1 MARTGKGRRP
11 GDDSQEEGAPEYV
24 EISDTTAGGSTAPE
38 DNPQEDYIERMG
50 ILSRLWLDNV
60 RSNQKGAY
68 EELLDQLS
76 VLAHEAYPLLS
87 VAKAE
92 EVLGCIQDTSGQY
105 LIGDKG
111 FVLQVEKDDCI
122 IRRTSWKRVGK
133 ATDREEVKKALDK
146 YYEIADGLAKAQNTA
161 MEAIEA
167 LGENLDD
174 HDTIVNILKHIQNPC
189 IQVTATQEKVA
200 YQPCFPRHEDA
211 VVAFDNY
218 VGAMEDLAA
227 KHSVYMEELWQVMQV
242 ATTHNATLTVM
253 NNVFIPPIQVTVTSR
268 SHAEAAE
275 GKPIR
280 DLVIARHMPDPQALP
295 PNCTESTRVLAALL
309 SFVLQREV
317 GQRATAAE
325 CATAFQCDAD
335 IMMQVTTGK
344 KTKGKGGKGTK
355 RKSSAASG
363 SRTSPRK
370 KAKQSEPKEEDDDN
384 DDEDKE

>member
-1 MARTGKGRRP
+1 MQMARTGKGRRQ
-11 GDDSQEEGAPEYV
+11 GDDSQEEGGPEYV

-38 DNPQEDYIERMG
+38 DNHQEDYIERMS
-50 ILSRLWLDNV
+50 ILSRVWLDNV

-133 ATDREEVKKALDK
+133 ATDREVVKNALDT

-189 IQVTATQEKVA
+189 IQVTATQENLA
-200 YQPCFPRHEDA
+200 YQPCFPRNEEA

-218 VGAMEDLAA
+218 VRAMEDLAG
-227 KHSVYMEELWQVMQV
+227 KHSTYMEELWQVMQV

-268 SHAEAAE
+268 NHAEAAE
-275 GKPIR
+275 GKPIQE
-280 DLVIARHMPDPQALP
+280 LVAARHLPDPQALP
-295 PNCTESTRVLAALL
+295 PNCTESTRILAALL
-309 SFVLQREV
+309 SFVLQREAG
-317 GQRATAAE
+317 GQHATAAE
-325 CATAFQCDAD
+325 CAAAFQCDAD

-344 KTKGKGGKGTK
+344 KTKGKGGNGDNGTF
-355 RKSSAASG
+355 
-363 SRTSPRK
+363 T
-370 KAKQSEPKEEDDDN
+370 
-384 DDEDKE
+384 

>member
-1 MARTGKGRRP
+1 MARTGKGKRQ
-11 GDDSQEEGAPEYV
+11 GDDSQEEGGPEYV

-105 LIGDKG
+105 LIGDRG

-133 ATDREEVKKALDK
+133 ATDRGDVKKALDK
-146 YYEIADGLAKAQNTA
+146 YYEVADGLAKAQNTA

-174 HDTIVNILKHIQNPC
+174 HDTIVNILKHVQNPC
-189 IQVTATQEKVA
+189 IQVTATQEKLA
-200 YQPCFPRHEDA
+200 YQPCFPRNEDA

-275 GKPIR
+275 GKPIQE
-280 DLVIARHMPDPQALP
+280 LVAAWHIPDPQALP

-325 CATAFQCDAD
+325 CAAAFQCDAD
-335 IMMQVTTGK
+335 IMMQVTTEK

-355 RKSSAASG
+355 QKSSGASG

-370 KAKQSEPKEEDDDN
+370 KAKQSEPKEEDDD
-384 DDEDKE
+384 DEDKD